1 VTETVVWVDAD
12 GGQTTLEV
20 ETGMAAVSNRFMPP
34 VQHAEDVVAGQPGAR
49 LRASRHD
56 VHEMVIPFWFVAA
69 SDSAL
74 RTMIRSVIDLMDP
87 IRGPGKLRVTSPLGD
102 QREITCVYSDGLGLD
117 ERLGES
123 SGASSQLAPAAFR
136 AHDPYWYDVS
146 PITNDY
152 QVTSTPSFF
161 PIFPMRLTASEL
173 VVDATIVNDGSV
185 ETWPQWTI
193 YGPGSAIA
201 LRNLTTGKNLLM
213 STATLT
219 TGQAITIDT
228 RRDYKSVLQDDGT
241 NLWPLV
247 DLGSSLWPL
256 ARGTNRVR
264 LEMAGVTAGVSR
276 LSLSYKRAFL
286 SP

>member
-201 LRNLTTGKNLLM
+201 LRNLTTG
-213 STATLT
+213 
-219 TGQAITIDT
+219 QAITIDT